1 MRTYEEGHGQ
11 GIEYKDEQE
20 LEEMCGIVR
29 ESDHPICADNL
40 PSLLLLYGMIVRTYI
55 EDTMIVGITRSGMT
69 SKTKRDNNQAVGLMI
84 MFESDS

>member
-1 MRTYEEGHGQ
+1 MN
-11 GIEYKDEQE
+11 KN
-20 LEEMCGIVR
+20 LKK
-29 ESDHPICADNL
+29 CAASCASPTIQYVL
-40 PSLLLLYGMIVRTYI
+40 TIIPSVLLLYGMIVRTYI